1 MTRNLFSR
9 EYLDYHM
16 YKSIPVA
23 EKFKKHKT
31 LSFRALKS
39 SRFYLLSVSWTG
51 NELAGDDVESCEN
64 SQLTKISD
72 ISFNFVLVS
81 VEILLK

>member
-1 MTRNLFSR
+1 
-9 EYLDYHM
+9 M
-16 YKSIPVA
+16 YKSISVA

-31 LSFRALKS
+31 LSFRALKR

-51 NELAGDDVESCEN
+51 NELAGNDVESCEN

>member
-23 EKFKKHKT
+23 EKFKKLKT
-31 LSFRALKS
+31 LSFRALKR

-51 NELAGDDVESCEN
+51 NELAGNDVESCEN

>member
-1 MTRNLFSR
+1 
-9 EYLDYHM
+9 M

-31 LSFRALKS
+31 LSFRALKR

-51 NELAGDDVESCEN
+51 NELAGNDVESCEN

>member
-31 LSFRALKS
+31 LSFRALKR

-51 NELAGDDVESCEN
+51 NELAGNDVESCEN